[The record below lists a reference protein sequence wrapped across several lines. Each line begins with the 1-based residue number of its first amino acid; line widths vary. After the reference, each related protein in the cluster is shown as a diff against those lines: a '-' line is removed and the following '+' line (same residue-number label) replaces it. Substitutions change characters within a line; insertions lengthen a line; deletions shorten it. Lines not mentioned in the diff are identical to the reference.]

1 MCKGN
6 TQLVLGS
13 SGVDTHE
20 NGGPKPLECMFCANT
35 ELIVKAYSTVLG
47 IVWELTT
54 VRTIVGI
61 VVSASGLILLLFA
74 GVNFNNLFF
83 VHKMLT
89 RTDIP
94 VYDRSA
100 VIPAFLGLLILLD
113 GSFVLGLKRIF
124 SLSLHVLG
132 NFVWLLAIYQLDQNL
147 LVATMDISAYQQVFY
162 LVFVGVL
169 FFIVGII
176 VNDIPKRSK

>member
-1 MCKGN
+1 M
-6 TQLVLGS
+6 
-13 SGVDTHE
+13 DIHE
-20 NGGPKPLECMFCANT
+20 DDGPGLLECMFCANT
-35 ELIVKAYSTVLG
+35 ELIPKVHTSTLG
-47 IVWELTT
+47 IVWELGS

-61 VVSASGLILLLFA
+61 IVSAIGLILLLYA

-83 VHKMLT
+83 VQKMLT
-89 RTDIP
+89 RPDIP
-94 VYDRSA
+94 VYDRYA

-113 GSFVLGLKRIF
+113 GSFVLGLKRVF

-132 NFVWLLAIYQLDQNL
+132 NLVWLLALYQLDLNL
-147 LVATMDISAYQQVFY
+147 VVPTTDISAYQQVFY

-169 FFIVGII
+169 LFMVGII